1 MLAGVIGGLLAQNR
15 SLMKSA
21 CAGVFLAG
29 MAGDIAAAKLGV
41 SLVATD
47 VIKSVPE
54 AIRHC
59 LSVGDGL

>member
-1 MLAGVIGGLLAQNR
+1 MLAQNR
-15 SLMKSA
+15 SQMKSA

-29 MAGDIAAAKLGV
+29 MAGDMAAGRMGV

-54 AIRHC
+54 AIRQC
-59 LSVGDGL
+59 LNMGDGL